1 LFDDDL
7 PAEQTDLERDGGGC
21 AASSGSPGGA
31 YGRGVRFAISI
42 PQFTADG
49 AFDPAAFRAY
59 LTRAEELGF
68 AGAWTQEQ
76 LFSTV
81 PALGPIETLTYAAA
95 CTERLRLGCAVFVTP
110 LHSPLHLAKSIASL
124 DQLSQ
129 GRLEVGVGT
138 GGRGRQFSAFG
149 VDPEGLVTRFNEGL
163 RLMKASWTEPRI
175 TFAGRFWQVE
185 DVAMEPKPFQK
196 PYPPIWFGANHPD
209 ALRRAVRHGDGFFG
223 AGSTTTERYA
233 EQVQVVREA
242 LAEERRDPAGFGM
255 AKRVYIAVDD
265 DAERGARDIA
275 AALERLYRRPGLA
288 PVAVSGPP
296 QACVRGLR
304 EVAEAGAETIL
315 LTPLFEEAAQM
326 ERLAAEVIPALETG

>member
-1 LFDDDL
+1 
-7 PAEQTDLERDGGGC
+7 
-21 AASSGSPGGA
+21 
-31 YGRGVRFAISI
+31 VRFAISI

-49 AFDPAAFRAY
+49 TFDPAAFRAY
-59 LTRAEELGF
+59 LARAEELGF
-68 AGAWTQEQ
+68 DSAWTQEQ
-76 LFSTV
+76 LLGTM

-138 GGRGRQFSAFG
+138 GGRGRMFSAFG
-149 VDPEGLVTRFNEGL
+149 VDPEGLVTRFTEGL
-163 RLMKASWTEPRI
+163 ALMKACWTEPRI
-175 TFAGRFWQVE
+175 TFEGRFWQVE
-185 DVAMEPKPFQK
+185 DAAMEPKPVQK
-196 PYPPIWFGANHPD
+196 PHPPVWFGANHPD
-209 ALRRAVRHGDGFFG
+209 ALRRAVHHGDGFFG
-223 AGSTTTERYA
+223 AGSTTTVRFA

-242 LAEERRDPAGFGM
+242 LEERGREGFGL

-265 DAERGARDIA
+265 DAARGARDIA
-275 AALERLYRRPGLA
+275 AALERLYGRTGLA

-296 QACVRGLR
+296 GACVEGLR

-315 LTPLFEEAAQM
+315 LNPLFDEAAQV
-326 ERLAAEVIPALETG
+326 ERLAAEVIPALA